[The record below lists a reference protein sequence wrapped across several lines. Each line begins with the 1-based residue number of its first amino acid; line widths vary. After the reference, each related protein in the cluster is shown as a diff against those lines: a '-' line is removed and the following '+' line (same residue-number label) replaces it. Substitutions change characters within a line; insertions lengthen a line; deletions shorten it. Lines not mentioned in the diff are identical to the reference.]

1 MLEIA
6 PLSNRAGPGRSDAGK
21 RSSAEGAEETP
32 TTKEQEAESRRQSAA
47 DDRRIW
53 LRQFPVPLRELALVR
68 LIASVGAGGVLYLTP
83 MVFQQEAFSATSVG
97 GGLALAALAGTLG
110 RFLCGA
116 LLDRGLA
123 CSLPVLLA
131 IVTAA
136 AGDLILVAA
145 RSLTPY
151 LLGQV
156 LLGVAMGLY
165 WPAIELAVP
174 LCAPPVPSARGFAL
188 VRSADA
194 LGIAAGALL
203 GALLALGE
211 RLRGIYVVDLIGLSL
226 MAVLLLRRPLPTS
239 QHRAGDHD
247 RDTPWQRWIP
257 ALLPVLAI
265 TVLATGLPALMQS
278 ALPLDLLQGSLQRQ
292 ALSSGAGALLIGLQL
307 GLLLLLQWPVGQAL
321 ARRPV
326 AVGLGLSLLGFA
338 TGSAMLSLS
347 SFSGSGLL
355 LVILAQ
361 LPLALGEAAFLP
373 IATEAVVEL
382 TPPEHQGLGMALFS
396 QCFAISALVAPLA
409 AGRLLDEHGH
419 GAGLWAIVAGLC
431 LLGLLLVPLI
441 RPAQPAG
448 GVGSVQRR

>member
-1 MLEIA
+1 MQEIA
-6 PLSNRAGPGRSDAGK
+6 RLNDIAGPHRTAAGRP
-21 RSSAEGAEETP
+21 SSAGEAEAPTP
-32 TTKEQEAESRRQSAA
+32 KSQEAEASRQSAA
-47 DDRRIW
+47 RRPQSW
-53 LRQFPVPLRELALVR
+53 LRQFPGPLRELALVR
-68 LIASVGAGGVLYLTP
+68 LIASLGAGGVLYLTP

-97 GGLALAALAGTLG
+97 SGLALAALAGTLG
-110 RFLCGA
+110 RFISGA

-131 IVTAA
+131 IGFA
-136 AGDLILVAA
+136 AGGDATL
-145 RSLTPY
+145 LTATGLGPY

-156 LLGVAMGLY
+156 LIGVAMGLY

-174 LCAPPVPSARGFAL
+174 LCAMPMPSARGFAL

-194 LGIAAGALL
+194 LGIAAGALF
-203 GALLALGE
+203 GALLAQS
-211 RLRGIYVVDLIGLSL
+211 RHIRGIYAVDLIGLGL
-226 MAVLLLRRPLPTS
+226 MAFLLLWRPLPAS
-239 QHRAGDHD
+239 AHRAGDHA

-257 ALLPVLAI
+257 ALAPMLAI

-278 ALPLDLLQGSLQRQ
+278 ALPIDLLRGSLQRQ
-292 ALSSGAGALLIGLQL
+292 ALSTGPGALLIGLQL

-326 AVGLGLSLLGFA
+326 RVGLALSLLCFA
-338 TGSAMLSLS
+338 GGSLLLSLS
-347 SFSGSGLL
+347 SFNRSGVL
-355 LVILAQ
+355 LVIVAQ

-382 TPPEHQGLGMALFS
+382 TPAEHQGLGMALFS

-409 AGRLLDEHGH
+409 AGWLLDLQGH

-441 RPAQPAG
+441 RPQSG
-448 GVGSVQRR
+448 GTGG

>member
-1 MLEIA
+1 M
-6 PLSNRAGPGRSDAGK
+6 
-21 RSSAEGAEETP
+21 
-32 TTKEQEAESRRQSAA
+32 
-47 DDRRIW
+47 
-53 LRQFPVPLRELALVR
+53 RELVLVR
-68 LIASVGAGGVLYLTP
+68 LIASLGAGGVLYLTP

-97 GGLALAALAGTLG
+97 SGLALAALAGTLG
-110 RFLCGA
+110 RFISGV

-131 IVTAA
+131 IGFAVGGDVT
-136 AGDLILVAA
+136 LSVATG
-145 RSLTPY
+145 LGPY

-174 LCAPPVPSARGFAL
+174 LCAGPIPSARGFAL

-194 LGIAAGALL
+194 LGIAAGALF
-203 GALLALGE
+203 GALLAQSGH
-211 RLRGIYVVDLIGLSL
+211 LRGIYIVDLLGLSL
-226 MAVLLLRRPLPTS
+226 MALLLLRRPLPAS
-239 QHRAGDHD
+239 AHRAGDHG

-257 ALLPVLAI
+257 ALLPMLMI

-278 ALPLDLLQGSLQRQ
+278 ALPIDLLRGSLERQ
-292 ALSSGAGALLIGLQL
+292 ALSTGPGALLIGLQL

-326 AVGLGLSLLGFA
+326 RVGLALSLLCFA
-338 TGSAMLSLS
+338 GGSLLLSLS
-347 SFSGSGLL
+347 SFSRSGVL
-355 LVILAQ
+355 LVIAAQ

-373 IATEAVVEL
+373 LATEAVVEL
-382 TPPEHQGLGMALFS
+382 TPAEHQGLGMALFS

-409 AGRLLDEHGH
+409 AGRLLDLQGH

-441 RPAQPAG
+441 RPPQPAG
-448 GVGSVQRR
+448 GVG